1 MDNLSKESYLKLV
14 DPPRATETL
23 TEEDL
28 ALGWFASDN
37 MESFDFKEYVPC
49 YAGGDNGYVSP
60 GITYGNMIRI
70 YQPSS
75 KSYAQCR
82 QDIDSSGY
90 TAAISSGLLV
100 LEDSILR
107 TIGTSAYDIYN
118 QTVFQTGSIEDLISQ
133 QFSAYV
139 EYSKA
144 DLIAIELGKL
154 IRISA
159 KMIGLTVEERAIC
172 RELGT
177 RLAGLLAN
185 TYFNCPK
192 EANAFTDTI
201 KSYTQRD
208 EMLDKGYY
216 FWEGQAYESYKP
228 IPISIQWKRWEHGG
242 PRPYSDDDVEIFRA
256 KEKKVTQA
264 INHAIASVTDDMV
277 LCELMKLESGNT
289 VQLYPA
295 RELVRS

>member
-1 MDNLSKESYLKLV
+1 MDNILTESHLKLV
-14 DPPRATETL
+14 KPPRATVPL

-28 ALGWFASDN
+28 ALGWFANDN
-37 MESFDFKEYVPC
+37 KESFDSKEYVPDK
-49 YAGGDNGYVSP
+49 ATGDNGHVSP
-60 GITYGNMIRI
+60 GSIYENMIHI
-70 YQPSS
+70 SQPLS
-75 KSYAQCR
+75 KTYAECR
-82 QDIDSSGY
+82 MKIDSLGY
-90 TAAISSGLLV
+90 TAAISSGLLM

-107 TIGTSAYDIYN
+107 TMGTSAYDIFN

-133 QFSAYV
+133 QFSAHV

-159 KMIGLTVEERAIC
+159 KMIGLTVKERAIS
-172 RELGT
+172 REIGS
-177 RLAGLLAN
+177 RLAKLLAN
-185 TYFNCPK
+185 TYFSSVN
-192 EANAFTDTI
+192 EVSAFTDTI
-201 KSYTQRD
+201 KSYAQRD

-242 PRPYSDDDVEIFRA
+242 PRPYSDRDVETFRV
-256 KEKKVTQA
+256 KEKEVTQA
-264 INHAIASVTDDMV
+264 ISNAIASITDDMV
-277 LCELMKLESGNT
+277 LHELMKLESGNA

>member
-1 MDNLSKESYLKLV
+1 MDNILKESHLKLMT
-14 DPPRATETL
+14 PPRATDPL
-23 TEEDL
+23 TKEDL
-28 ALGWFASDN
+28 ALGWFTSDN
-37 MESFDFKEYVPC
+37 MESFDFKEYVPGK
-49 YAGGDNGYVSP
+49 AADDSAHVAPGGFYE
-60 GITYGNMIRI
+60 NMIRV

-75 KSYAQCR
+75 KADAKDR
-82 QDIDSSGY
+82 VKIDSSGY
-90 TAAISSGLLV
+90 TAAIRSGLV
-100 LEDSILR
+100 ELEDSVLR
-107 TIGTSAYDIYN
+107 MIGTSAYDIFN

-133 QFSAYV
+133 QFSAHV
-139 EYSKA
+139 DYSKA

-159 KMIGLTVEERAIC
+159 KMIGLTVKERAIS
-172 RELGT
+172 REIGS
-177 RLAGLLAN
+177 RLARLLAN
-185 TYFNCPK
+185 TYFSNSL
-192 EANAFTDTI
+192 EVSAFTDTI
-201 KSYTQRD
+201 KSYAQRD

-242 PRPYSDDDVEIFRA
+242 PRPYSDHDVEAFRA
-256 KEKKVTQA
+256 KEKKVTEA
-264 INHAIASVTDDMV
+264 INKAIASITDDMV